1 MQDTLFLAEAATQ
14 DDWLNTL
21 FLVLA
26 LGTGIAALIWLL
38 LWLVWWGD
46 SDDES
51 GDDRKVDDAKAA
63 ATTQKKI
70 S

>member
-38 LWLVWWGD
+38 LWRVWWGD

-51 GDDRKVDDAKAA
+51 GDDR
-63 ATTQKKI
+63 
-70 S
+70 

>member
-51 GDDRKVDDAKAA
+51 GDDRKVECERG
-63 ATTQKKI
+63 
-70 S
+70 